1 MINSDKIK
9 NELRKIFED
18 LDSLNDIDNEINLD
32 FVEPK
37 SIDIPDITNLF
48 REVDIFHS
56 DLLYEIE
63 CNKNKTYNQ
72 TTINENFEKIE
83 KSFLN
88 YQMLRK
94 DISNYEL
101 EILDKKTTYQGF
113 SSHIENLNNEVTT
126 IRQQLIDHE
135 NECNQ
140 ASKELIQY
148 KKDFYGDALTSIED
162 LEELD
167 SNNSTNL
174 SATDFDSHPLNKVYN
189 DYSNFSDMMGIEK
202 NNLEN
207 SLNLSVND
215 LEKTDEALL
224 KFSNSLFIIT

>member
-18 LDSLNDIDNEINLD
+18 LESLNDIDNEINLD

-113 SSHIENLNNEVTT
+113 
-126 IRQQLIDHE
+126 
-135 NECNQ
+135 
-140 ASKELIQY
+140 
-148 KKDFYGDALTSIED
+148 
-162 LEELD
+162 
-167 SNNSTNL
+167 
-174 SATDFDSHPLNKVYN
+174 HP
-189 DYSNFSDMMGIEK
+189 I
-202 NNLEN
+202 
-207 SLNLSVND
+207 
-215 LEKTDEALL
+215 L
-224 KFSNSLFIIT
+224 KI